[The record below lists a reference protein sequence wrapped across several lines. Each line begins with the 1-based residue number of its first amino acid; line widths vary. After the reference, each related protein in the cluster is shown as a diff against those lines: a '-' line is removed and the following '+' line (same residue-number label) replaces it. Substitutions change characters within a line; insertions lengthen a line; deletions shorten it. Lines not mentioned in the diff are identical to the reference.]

1 MLKVI
6 NVILIIVVNVL
17 LSILIQ
23 RDFTMIYTCSKLNV
37 LSVICV
43 LSVIINKYFAAEP
56 FLMNI
61 TPLAYSWVIVSVP
74 PLSANVQHFP
84 FLVVQNQ
91 PLLPLSAIVS
101 IYQAPS
107 PSGDGLYLPPGS

>member
-1 MLKVI
+1 
-6 NVILIIVVNVL
+6 
-17 LSILIQ
+17 
-23 RDFTMIYTCSKLNV
+23 MIYTCSKLNV

-43 LSVIINKYFAAEP
+43 LSVIINKYFAAEL

-74 PLSANVQHFP
+74 PLSANVRHFP

-91 PLLPLSAIVS
+91 LLHPLSAIVS
-101 IYQAPS
+101 IYQAPF
-107 PSGDGLYLPPGS
+107 PSVDGLYIPS